1 MRPIPEIGPSQNHRD
16 DGSFQAGRAL
26 DRKIDRAW
34 SLRLDPIAEAAQ
46 RAVGSNHCVDAGAE
60 GVKGGVTSSAL
71 HDRLD
76 LGPVLI
82 VVAQRRQRDLWLPR
96 LAITKDQ

>member
-34 SLRLDPIAEAAQ
+34 SLRLDPIAEAAEC
-46 RAVGSNHCVDAGAE
+46 AVGG
-60 GVKGGVTSSAL
+60 
-71 HDRLD
+71 
-76 LGPVLI
+76 
-82 VVAQRRQRDLWLPR
+82 QRRADRRD
-96 LAITKDQ
+96 